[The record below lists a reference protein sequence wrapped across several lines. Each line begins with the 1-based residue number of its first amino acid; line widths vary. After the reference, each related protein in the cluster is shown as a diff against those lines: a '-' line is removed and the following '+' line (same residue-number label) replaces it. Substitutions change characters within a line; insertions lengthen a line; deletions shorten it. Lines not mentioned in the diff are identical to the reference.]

1 MKKTE
6 KERIRMIDLHCDTL
20 WRLCRP
26 DGLRGRRGGLAENP
40 FGVDVRRL
48 EKADSLVQAFAV
60 FFMTGM
66 VPGPL
71 REEWAYKTAKRRIR
85 AYHRWRIETGG
96 RLQPIRSWQ
105 DVDFCERYGCV
116 GSLLTLEDAVP
127 FGQDLERL
135 REFYDLGVRLVTLT
149 WNYENAIGWPNS
161 TDRTV
166 MERGLKPFGREAL
179 EEMNRLGILVDVSH
193 LSDGGFWDVARLS
206 KKPFVASHSNAR
218 AVTCHPRNLTDKMI
232 RAVAESGGVIG
243 LNFLSQF
250 SQRKEGQYCRGDA
263 SPSAPYLPGGRRG
276 CPGLRQRFGWNQRQ
290 VTAEQQRQI
299 EYLARACAGTGCL
312 GECWKSSGIRMPV
325 ECSGRFCLRGEV
337 DSILT

>member
-1 MKKTE
+1 MKRTE
-6 KERIRMIDLHCDTL
+6 KECIRMIDLHCDTL

-71 REEWAYKTAKRRIR
+71 REEWAYKTARRRIR

-96 RLQPIRSWQ
+96 RLEPIRSWQ

-127 FGQDLERL
+127 FGQDLGRL
-135 REFYDLGVRLVTLT
+135 KEFYDLGVRLVTLT
-149 WNYENAIGWPNS
+149 WNHENSVGWPNS
-161 TDRTV
+161 TNRTV
-166 MERGLKPFGREAL
+166 MGRGLKPFGREVV
-179 EEMNRLGILVDVSH
+179 EEMNYLGILVDVSH
-193 LSDGGFWDVARLS
+193 LSDGGFWDVVRLS
-206 KKPFVASHSNAR
+206 KKPFIASHSNAR
-218 AVTCHPRNLTDKMI
+218 AVTSHPRNLTDRMI

-243 LNFLSQF
+243 LNFCPSFLSEKKISTVAGMLRHLHHIYQV
-250 SQRKEGQYCRGDA
+250 
-263 SPSAPYLPGGRRG
+263 GGEDVLALG
-276 CPGLRQRFGWNQRQ
+276 SDLDGISGKLQLNSCD
-290 VTAEQQRQI
+290 QI
-299 EYLARACAGTGCL
+299 EYLARA
-312 GECWKSSGIRMPV
+312 
-325 ECSGRFCLRGEV
+325 LRRHGMSWRVLEKLWYQNARRVFREV
-337 DSILT
+337 LPER